1 MQKSDFFYELPEELI
16 ASEPLAERTAARL
29 LLAAGQSQ
37 FDGRFNDE
45 SKAEDQGFQDRF
57 IKDIPVLVD
66 SKDLMV
72 FNDTEVLNA
81 RLRGAKLSGGKVEIL
96 VERLLAEDPLPTFL
110 AQIKSNKKL
119 RPKTELV
126 LDGGGR
132 LTVIEKQE
140 DGFYRLKS
148 DGDIATLL
156 AMHGEVPLPPY
167 IRRPANIADKTR
179 YQTVYAEKPGAVAA
193 PTAGLHFDEA
203 LLTEITSRGVDIG
216 FTTLH
221 VGAGTFQPVRSEDIA
236 GHQMHSE
243 FCTVDEKLCAQ
254 IRATREHGGRIIAVG
269 TTTARALESASA
281 SGLTEPFVGDTN
293 IFISPGY
300 EFKAVDVLMTNFH
313 LPESTLI
320 MLVSAFIGHERTL
333 AAYKYAVSARYRF
346 FSYGDAMWLVP

>member
-126 LDGGGR
+126 LDGRGQTNRYRKAGGW
-132 LTVIEKQE
+132 
-140 DGFYRLKS
+140 F
-148 DGDIATLL
+148 
-156 AMHGEVPLPPY
+156 LPPQVG
-167 IRRPANIADKTR
+167 RR
-179 YQTVYAEKPGAVAA
+179 YCY
-193 PTAGLHFDEA
+193 L
-203 LLTEITSRGVDIG
+203 
-216 FTTLH
+216 
-221 VGAGTFQPVRSEDIA
+221 
-236 GHQMHSE
+236 
-243 FCTVDEKLCAQ
+243 
-254 IRATREHGGRIIAVG
+254 
-269 TTTARALESASA
+269 AR
-281 SGLTEPFVGDTN
+281 D
-293 IFISPGY
+293 
-300 EFKAVDVLMTNFH
+300 
-313 LPESTLI
+313 
-320 MLVSAFIGHERTL
+320 
-333 AAYKYAVSARYRF
+333 AR
-346 FSYGDAMWLVP
+346 